1 MNFNDL
7 KNNALTK
14 NQMREIKGGGLNG
27 NGTCGAISPTGTRIC
42 NVSKST
48 ALSAYAGGGN
58 GARWCCD
65 SCKNTQYCG

>member
-14 NQMREIKGGGLNG
+14 NQMRAIKGGGLNG

-48 ALSAYAGGGN
+48 AL
-58 GARWCCD
+58 
-65 SCKNTQYCG
+65 